1 MTRGTGSPVDPDA
14 LVAEFKLY
22 DRAVDVV
29 SAYHWLFT
37 ETADLPTTVSHFER
51 YPKVKHSDGNDATPD
66 FTVLFKDGTGIAAE
80 IANIALHD
88 NSVEKLCTQLDR
100 YSRLTE
106 LPAGVGRTTPVA
118 ILDVLYLSPMETAAA
133 AVQRVL
139 RDRVDNPDHSFKPV
153 RRPTVVQ
160 FVNNLDRYI
169 FQFWPDER
177 INGSL
182 YVGGRTPNYGL
193 FTEELKVPPAQF
205 ARNKVTHGFM
215 NDPVKPLYMATRLW
229 TSVFPSK
236 FGTGTTEFTTTVGQ
250 VAVLVRGQ
258 YGHGTASDVRAGM
271 RLLVAAGLATEETV
285 NTWKV
290 KRRNLRSDADDVHV
304 AIAERVGASG
314 RRLRP
319 ARRAQTAGSDP
330 PTLFDDL

>member
-1 MTRGTGSPVDPDA
+1 VARGTGSPVDPDA

-37 ETADLPTTVSHFER
+37 ETADLPTTVDHFER
-51 YPKVKHSDGNDATPD
+51 YPKIKHSDGNHATPD

-106 LPAGVGRTTPVA
+106 LPADAGKTMSVSV
-118 ILDVLYLSPMETAAA
+118 IDVLYLSPMETAAS

-139 RDRVDNPDHSFKPV
+139 RDRADNPHHSFRPA

-160 FVNNLDRYI
+160 FVNNPDRYI
-169 FQFWPDER
+169 FQFWPDRR

-182 YVGGRTPNYGL
+182 HVGDRTPNYAL
-193 FTEELKVPPAQF
+193 FSEELKIPPARF
-205 ARNKVTHGFM
+205 AHNKVTHGFM

-236 FGTGTTEFTTTVGQ
+236 FGTGTAEFTTTLSQ
-250 VAVLVRGQ
+250 VATLVRRQ
-258 YGHGTASDVRAGM
+258 YGHGTANDVRAGM
-271 RLLVAAGLATEETV
+271 GLLVAAGLAIEENA

-290 KRRNLRSDADDVHV
+290 RRRNLRSDADDVHV
-304 AIAERVGASG
+304 AIAERVGATG
-314 RRLRP
+314 RRLRSV
-319 ARRAQTAGSDP
+319 RRAQTARIDS